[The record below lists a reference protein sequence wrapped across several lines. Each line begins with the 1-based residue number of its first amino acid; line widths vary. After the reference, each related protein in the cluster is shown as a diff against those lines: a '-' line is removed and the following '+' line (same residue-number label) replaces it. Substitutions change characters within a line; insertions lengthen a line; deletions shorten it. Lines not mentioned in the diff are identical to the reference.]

1 VESTPVPLKR
11 DPLEAIRAAFGTADL
26 RRLQFGW
33 AASSVGSWAFMVV
46 LAVYAYRAGGASA
59 VGVAALVRMLP
70 AAFAAP
76 ITSLVA
82 DRSSRRDVMVRAT
95 LLRAGSLALV
105 AAAVAAGAPF
115 AVVLVLAAVFTIAS
129 TAIKPAQAALL
140 PTLARTPEQLAASNA
155 AWSAIDNAGFL
166 LGAILGGSLVAATSA
181 QLAFA
186 ATAADFVL
194 AALLIHRIP
203 HDPRPAHRDP
213 LPGARLVREARSGL
227 DTVSAEPRLRL
238 LVSFLAATT
247 FIEGAIDVL
256 IVVAALELLDMGASG
271 VGWLNAAWGVGGLLG
286 GALALAVLRRGRI
299 AFGLAAGCIIAG
311 VALGLIASWPR
322 PGVALGLLV
331 VLGVGYAWV
340 EVAGLTLMQRLV
352 SDEVLARVFGVVES
366 TYVASTGLGSVLAP
380 VAVAVFGIKG
390 ALVAV
395 AACLPLLAALS
406 WTRLARFEAT
416 TPIPER
422 QFALLRSCSLF
433 APLPLATVE
442 NLAARLVPVAVAS
455 GQEVIRQGD
464 MGDRFY
470 VIAQGH
476 VAVECDGEPRRTE
489 GPGEFFGEI
498 ALLRDTPRTA
508 TVHATEPGLL
518 YALDREHF
526 VGGVTGNPRSVLA
539 ADGVIQTRLGAV
551 ALETAAESALPG
563 A

>member
-1 VESTPVPLKR
+1 MQDAPAPLKR
-11 DPLEAIRAAFGTADL
+11 DPLEAIRAAFGTGDL

-46 LAVYAYRAGGASA
+46 LAVYAYDVGGASA
-59 VGVAALVRMLP
+59 VGVAALVRLLP

-76 ITSLVA
+76 ITSLLA
-82 DRSSRRDVMVRAT
+82 DRSSRRDVMVWAT
-95 LLRAGSLALV
+95 LLRAASLALV
-105 AAAVAAGAPF
+105 ATAVAVGAPF
-115 AVVLVLAAVFTIAS
+115 ALVLALGACFTIAS

-140 PTLARTPEQLAASNA
+140 PTLARTPEQLAAANA
-155 AWSAIDNAGFL
+155 VWSGIDNAGFL
-166 LGAILGGSLVAATSA
+166 IGAVLGGSLIAATSPE
-181 QLAFA
+181 LAFA
-186 ATAADFVL
+186 VTAADFVL

-203 HDPRPAHRDP
+203 HDPRPAHREP

-227 DTVSAEPRLRL
+227 DTVRAEPRLRL

-247 FIEGAIDVL
+247 FLEGAIDVL
-256 IVVAALELLDMGASG
+256 VVIAALELLDMGASG

-286 GALALAVLRRGRI
+286 GAIALGVLRRGRI
-299 AFGLAAGCIIAG
+299 ARGLGGGCALAGL
-311 VALGLIASWPR
+311 ALGLIASWPR
-322 PGVALGLLV
+322 PGVAIALLI

-380 VAVAVFGIKG
+380 VAVAALGIKG
-390 ALVAV
+390 ALVAI
-395 AACLPLLAALS
+395 AACLPLLAAVS

-442 NLAARLVPVAVAS
+442 NLAARLVPVPVVR
-455 GQEVIRQGD
+455 GQEVIRQGGV
-464 MGDRFY
+464 GDRFY
-470 VIAQGH
+470 VIADGH
-476 VAVECDGEPRRTE
+476 VAVDCDGEPRRTE

-518 YALDREHF
+518 YALEREHF
-526 VGGVTGNPRSVLA
+526 ISGVTANPRSLIA
-539 ADGVIQTRLGAV
+539 AEGIIETRLNAV
-551 ALETAAESALPG
+551 GHEPEPVVPSA
-563 A
+563 

>member
-1 VESTPVPLKR
+1 V
-11 DPLEAIRAAFGTADL
+11 
-26 RRLQFGW
+26 
-33 AASSVGSWAFMVV
+33 
-46 LAVYAYRAGGASA
+46 
-59 VGVAALVRMLP
+59 
-70 AAFAAP
+70 
-76 ITSLVA
+76 
-82 DRSSRRDVMVRAT
+82 
-95 LLRAGSLALV
+95 
-105 AAAVAAGAPF
+105 
-115 AVVLVLAAVFTIAS
+115 
-129 TAIKPAQAALL
+129 
-140 PTLARTPEQLAASNA
+140 
-155 AWSAIDNAGFL
+155 
-166 LGAILGGSLVAATSA
+166 
-181 QLAFA
+181 
-186 ATAADFVL
+186 
-194 AALLIHRIP
+194 
-203 HDPRPAHRDP
+203 
-213 LPGARLVREARSGL
+213 
-227 DTVSAEPRLRL
+227 
-238 LVSFLAATT
+238 
-247 FIEGAIDVL
+247 
-256 IVVAALELLDMGASG
+256 GASG

-286 GALALAVLRRGRI
+286 GAIALGVLRRGRI
-299 AFGLAAGCIIAG
+299 ARGLAGGCVLAGI
-311 VALGLIASWPR
+311 ALGLIATWPR
-322 PGVALGLLV
+322 PGVAVALLI

-380 VAVAVFGIKG
+380 LAVAAFGIEG

-442 NLAARLVPVAVAS
+442 NLAARLVPVAVTE

-464 MGDRFY
+464 VGDRFY

-518 YALDREHF
+518 YALEREHF

-539 ADGVIQTRLGAV
+539 ADGIIETRLNAV
-551 ALETAAESALPG
+551 AYEPLPE

>member
-1 VESTPVPLKR
+1 
-11 DPLEAIRAAFGTADL
+11 
-26 RRLQFGW
+26 
-33 AASSVGSWAFMVV
+33 
-46 LAVYAYRAGGASA
+46 
-59 VGVAALVRMLP
+59 MLP

-76 ITSLVA
+76 VTSLLA
-82 DRSSRRDVMVRAT
+82 DRSSRRDVMVGAT
-95 LLRAGSLALV
+95 LVRAGSLALV
-105 AAAVAAGAPF
+105 AAAVALGAPF
-115 AVVLVLAAVFTIAS
+115 AVVLVLAACFTIAS

-155 AWSAIDNAGFL
+155 AWSGIDNAGFL
-166 LGAILGGSLVAATSA
+166 IGAILGGSLVAATSPE
-181 QLAFA
+181 LAFA

-203 HDPRPAHRDP
+203 HDPRPAHREP
-213 LPGARLVREARSGL
+213 LPGARLLREARSGI
-227 DTVSAEPRLRL
+227 DTVTAEPRLRL
-238 LVSFLAATT
+238 LVVFLAATT

-256 IVVAALELLDMGASG
+256 VVVAALELLDMGASG

-286 GALALAVLRRGRI
+286 GAVALAVLRRGRI
-299 AFGLAAGCIIAG
+299 ARGLAGGCVLAG
-311 VALGLIASWPR
+311 VALGLIATWPR
-322 PGVALGLLV
+322 PGVAMALLV

-366 TYVASTGLGSVLAP
+366 TYVASTGLGAVLAP
-380 VAVAVFGIKG
+380 VAVAVFGIEG

-395 AACLPLLAALS
+395 GACLPLLAALS

-442 NLAARLVPVAVAS
+442 NLAARLVPVAVTA
-455 GQEVIRQGD
+455 GQEVIHQGD
-464 MGDRFY
+464 RGDRFY

-526 VGGVTGNPRSVLA
+526 VGGITGNPRSVMA
-539 ADGVIQTRLGAV
+539 ADGIIETRLAAV
-551 ALETAAESALPG
+551 GYEPEPQSAVNR

>member
-1 VESTPVPLKR
+1 
-11 DPLEAIRAAFGTADL
+11 
-26 RRLQFGW
+26 
-33 AASSVGSWAFMVV
+33 M
-46 LAVYAYRAGGASA
+46 
-59 VGVAALVRMLP
+59 LV
-70 AAFAAP
+70 
-76 ITSLVA
+76 
-82 DRSSRRDVMVRAT
+82 
-95 LLRAGSLALV
+95 
-105 AAAVAAGAPF
+105 
-115 AVVLVLAAVFTIAS
+115 
-129 TAIKPAQAALL
+129 
-140 PTLARTPEQLAASNA
+140 
-155 AWSAIDNAGFL
+155 
-166 LGAILGGSLVAATSA
+166 
-181 QLAFA
+181 
-186 ATAADFVL
+186 
-194 AALLIHRIP
+194 
-203 HDPRPAHRDP
+203 
-213 LPGARLVREARSGL
+213 
-227 DTVSAEPRLRL
+227 
-238 LVSFLAATT
+238 
-247 FIEGAIDVL
+247 
-256 IVVAALELLDMGASG
+256 VVAALELLDMGASG

-286 GALALAVLRRGRI
+286 GAVALGVLRRGRI
-299 AFGLAAGCIIAG
+299 ARGLAGGCVLAG

-322 PGVALGLLV
+322 PGVALALLV

-380 VAVAVFGIKG
+380 VAVALFGIEG

-395 AACLPLLAALS
+395 AACLPLLAAVS

-442 NLAARLVPVAVAS
+442 NLAARLVPVAVTE

-464 MGDRFY
+464 IGDRFY

-518 YALDREHF
+518 YALEREHF
-526 VGGVTGNPRSVLA
+526 VCGVTGNPRSVLA
-539 ADGVIQTRLGAV
+539 ADGVIETRLAAV
-551 ALETAAESALPG
+551 GLRGRGRAGRSGRLTRARDLSTSRAMSRPDHYGNPAGRTQDIASCAPSTPPSTRATSRRCSRTSPRTASSTSEARRP
-563 A
+563 